1 MQGAVSITI
10 SIPIAATGKA
20 RPRERGRLPTRYR
33 SWKKTASALISK
45 ALHIEGYTPQFGPTV
60 PVGVRVVS
68 YAKRPTARPAA
79 LRHACT
85 PKQWREG
92 FRALRLATPDADN
105 LEGAV
110 WDAINDTGLVWADDA
125 QAVSLGCWEWYAP
138 PGEAPRIEIT
148 LAGLSVEQCPST
160 FLWTGTDL
168 THKVVAEEG
177 RTP

>member
-1 MQGAVSITI
+1 MSVTI

-20 RPRERGRLPTRYR
+20 RPRERGRLPTAYR
-33 SWKKTASALISK
+33 AWKKTAAALITR
-45 ALHIEGYTPQFGPTV
+45 ALRLEGWEKQPSTV

-68 YAKRPTARPAA
+68 YAKRPKARPSA
-79 LRHACT
+79 LRHVCT

-125 QAVSLGCWEWYAP
+125 QAVSLGCWEWYAA

-148 LAGLSVEQCPST
+148 LAALSVT
-160 FLWTGTDL
+160 
-168 THKVVAEEG
+168 AEPLEAL
-177 RTP
+177 